1 MSSSEKS
8 QTISRCFTKP
18 REKGV
23 ISLHLGFS
31 ELMYANN
38 LDSWNYSLDFSVSIG
53 LPSEKKKMKGNVLSL
68 CAVVQ
73 ANCVEELL
81 INAHRCDV

>member
-1 MSSSEKS
+1 
-8 QTISRCFTKP
+8 
-18 REKGV
+18 
-23 ISLHLGFS
+23 
-31 ELMYANN
+31 MYPNN
-38 LDSWNYSLDFSVSIG
+38 LDSWNYSLDFYVSICF
-53 LPSEKKKMKGNVLSL
+53 PSEKKKKMKGNVLSL

>member
-1 MSSSEKS
+1 MLITWIPETTVLTFLY
-8 QTISRCFTKP
+8 QL
-18 REKGV
+18 V
-23 ISLHLGFS
+23 YL
-31 ELMYANN
+31 
-38 LDSWNYSLDFSVSIG
+38 V
-53 LPSEKKKMKGNVLSL
+53 KKKMKGNVLSL

>member
-1 MSSSEKS
+1 
-8 QTISRCFTKP
+8 
-18 REKGV
+18 
-23 ISLHLGFS
+23 
-31 ELMYANN
+31 MYPNN
-38 LDSWNYSLDFSVSIG
+38 LDSWNYSLDFSVSICF
-53 LPSEKKKMKGNVLSL
+53 PSEKKKKMKGNVLSL

>member
-1 MSSSEKS
+1 
-8 QTISRCFTKP
+8 
-18 REKGV
+18 
-23 ISLHLGFS
+23 
-31 ELMYANN
+31 MYPNN